1 MAITPEQRDDIL
13 KVTVGLFNGAP
24 GNVYLPDLA
33 AVIEAGASTEQL
45 ADLLAQTAI
54 FKTDIIG
61 GKVTTDEQ
69 ADVLLSHFGLVAD
82 DDPASA
88 GSQAKEFF
96 LAKLAAGE
104 GFGKIV
110 IDSINYLEGTPAEE
124 FVPTATLLANK
135 VKVASAYSS
144 QAGSTDV
151 AVLQTVL
158 SKVTGDRA
166 YSDADVQNAL
176 NDSGVPTSSG
186 QEFNLKIGEDNLTGT
201 TGDDVFKALVAEK
214 SGGGTANTLENIDKL
229 DGGAGSKDTL
239 TATLDDVSAA
249 PLLNGIEN
257 VLVRF
262 ATGAAL
268 DLANATGVGSVTVN
282 SSTAAGTVSNVGDVA
297 DLSVRNQKQNATFS
311 GNTAT
316 SQNLALDTFGDADV
330 SNTVTLDDGATTLNL
345 SASNAFAL
353 IAGLNSV
360 ETLSVNATGTNVVTQ
375 GSGGATT
382 AATITGTGS
391 VELLTPFTVLETL
404 TATDNSGGVTATVN
418 GTTVTV
424 DGGSGN
430 DDITYNLAGL
440 AAEAVVNLGAGD
452 DSLTV
457 GGAAT
462 AGAAADGGDG
472 NDTLGMTNGTTML
485 TADSADVYSNFET
498 LEIGGGE
505 GTYDMENLP
514 GLTAA
519 TIGAALA
526 ADATI
531 TNAVADTTITVN
543 AEAETDLVLGNALTY
558 ALADAAGTTDA
569 ASLTLNAL
577 DGSDDTSADG
587 LVFVDSFTAD
597 DIETFNIVS
606 NISDA
611 DAEADAAD
619 YFNTI
624 TALAGDA
631 VETINVSGTAGL
643 EITGLTAAALKKID
657 ANTLT
662 GSLTV
667 DASAADGVEFIGGA
681 GKDVYT
687 GTDGGDTITGNGG
700 ADTINLGTGS
710 VDTIILNAATDSQ
723 LNATVDGH
731 DIITGF
737 GVAGQLDVI
746 DLGVAGFT
754 GQQASALANKGALPP
769 TGLLDGTTS
778 SVTDFFASG
787 GQDRGVA
794 IGTNTGDTFV
804 FVDANKDGDF
814 TAADDI
820 VLQLDGVVG
829 VTLANFGF

>member
-24 GNVYLPDLA
+24 GNVYLPELA
-33 AVIEAGASTEQL
+33 ALVESGVSTEQL
-45 ADLLAQTAI
+45 ADLLAQDAI
-54 FKTDIIG
+54 FKTSIIG

-69 ADVLLSHFGLVAD
+69 ADVLLSHFGLAAD
-82 DDPASA
+82 DDPTSA

-124 FVPTATLLANK
+124 FAPTATLLANK
-135 VKVASAYSS
+135 VKVAAAYSS

-151 AVLQTVL
+151 AVLQSVL
-158 SKVTGDRA
+158 SKVTGDRE
-166 YSDADVQNAL
+166 YTPTDVQNAL
-176 NDSGVPTSSG
+176 NDSGVPTGSG
-186 QEFNLKIGEDNLTGT
+186 QEFNLKVGEDNLTGSA
-201 TGDDVFKALVAEK
+201 GDDVFKALVAEQN
-214 SGGGTANTLENIDKL
+214 GGGTANTLENIDKL

-239 TATLDDVSAA
+239 TATLDGGSAA
-249 PLLNGIEN
+249 PLLNSVES

-262 ATGAAL
+262 ASAATL
-268 DLANATGVGSVTVN
+268 DLANTTGVGSVTVN
-282 SSTAAGTVSNVGDVA
+282 SSTGAGTVTNVGDVA
-297 DLSVRNQKQNATFS
+297 NLSVRNQKQDATFV

-316 SQNLALDTFGDADV
+316 SQNLNLDTFGDADTTK
-330 SNTVTLDDGATTLNL
+330 TVILDNGATTLNL
-345 SASNAFAL
+345 SANNAFA
-353 IAGLNSV
+353 IIGGLNSV
-360 ETLSVNATGTNVVTQ
+360 ETLSVEATGSNVITQ
-375 GSGGATT
+375 NSGAATT

-391 VELLTPFTVLETL
+391 VELVTPFTVLETL
-404 TATDNSGGVTATVN
+404 NATDNSGGVTATVN
-418 GTTVTV
+418 GAAVTV

-430 DDITYNLAGL
+430 DDITYVAAL
-440 AAEAVVNLGAGD
+440 AAEAAVTLGGGD
-452 DSLTV
+452 DSFAI
-457 GGAAT
+457 AAAST
-462 AGAAADGGDG
+462 AGATVDAGEG
-472 NDTLGMTNGTTML
+472 NDTLAVTDGLFLN
-485 TADSADVYSNFET
+485 ADAADVYSNFET
-498 LEIGGGE
+498 LEIGGGT

-526 ADATI
+526 GNSAI

-543 AEAETDLVLGNALTY
+543 AAESADLILGNDLTY
-558 ALADAAGTTDA
+558 ALADATGTADA

-577 DGSDDTSADG
+577 DGNDDTSADG

-611 DAEADAAD
+611 DAEADAVD

-624 TALAGDA
+624 TALAGNA

-643 EITGLTAAALKKID
+643 DITGLTAATLNKID
-657 ANTLT
+657 ASTLT
-662 GSLTV
+662 GALTV

-681 GKDVYT
+681 GNDDYT
-687 GTDGGDTITGNGG
+687 GTDGGDTITGGAG
-700 ADTINLGTGS
+700 ADLIALGTGS

-731 DIITGF
+731 DIISGF

-746 DLGVAGFT
+746 DVGVAGFT
-754 GQQASALANKGALPP
+754 GQQASALANKGALAASVV
-769 TGLLDGTTS
+769 DGTTL

>member
-33 AVIEAGASTEQL
+33 AVIEGGASNEQL

-176 NDSGVPTSSG
+176 NDSGVPTTSG
-186 QEFNLKIGEDNLTGT
+186 QEFDLKIGEDNLTGT
-201 TGDDVFKALVAEK
+201 AGDDVFKALVAEQ

-239 TATLDDVSAA
+239 TATLDGGSAA
-249 PLLNGIEN
+249 PSLNGVEN
-257 VLVRF
+257 VLVRLASG
-262 ATGAAL
+262 ATL

-297 DLSVRNQKQNATFS
+297 DLSVRNQKQNVTFS

-360 ETLSVNATGTNVVTQ
+360 ETLSVNATGTNIVTQ
-375 GSGGATT
+375 GSGGVTT

-418 GTTVTV
+418 GAAVTV

-430 DDITYNLAGL
+430 DNITYTAAL
-440 AAEAVVNLGAGD
+440 AAAAAVTLGAGD
-452 DSLTV
+452 DSFTI
-457 GGAAT
+457 AAASI
-462 AGAAADGGDG
+462 AGATVDAGDG
-472 NDTLGMTNGTTML
+472 TDTLAVTDGTFLDTD
-485 TADSADVYSNFET
+485 AADVYSNFET
-498 LEIGGGE
+498 LEIGGGT
-505 GTYDMENLP
+505 GAYDMENLP

-526 ADATI
+526 GNADI

-543 AEAETDLVLGNALTY
+543 AEAETDLALGNDLTY
-558 ALADAAGTTDA
+558 ALADATGTTDA

-577 DGSDDTSADG
+577 DGSGDTSADG

-643 EITGLTAAALKKID
+643 VITGLTAAALNKID

-662 GSLTV
+662 GALTV

-681 GKDVYT
+681 SNDTYT
-687 GTDGGDTITGNGG
+687 GTDGGDTITGNAG
-700 ADTINLGTGS
+700 ADNITLGTGA

-746 DLGVAGFT
+746 DVGVAGFT
-754 GQQASALANKGALPP
+754 GQQASALANKGALAASVV
-769 TGLLDGTTS
+769 DGTTL

>member
-24 GNVYLPDLA
+24 GNVYLPELA
-33 AVIEAGASTEQL
+33 AVVEGGASTEQL

-54 FKTDIIG
+54 FKTSIIG

-69 ADVLLSHFGLVAD
+69 ADIILSHFGLAAD

-88 GSQAKEFF
+88 GSQAKEFV

-110 IDSINYLEGTPAEE
+110 IDSINYLEGSPAEE

-176 NDSGVPTSSG
+176 NDSGVPTGSG
-186 QEFNLKIGEDNLTGT
+186 QEFNLKVGEDNLTGT
-201 TGDDVFKALVAEK
+201 AGDDVFKALVTENNA
-214 SGGGTANTLENIDKL
+214 GNPVNTLENIDKL

-239 TATLDDVSAA
+239 TATLDAAGAA
-249 PLLNGIEN
+249 PLLSNIEN
-257 VLVRF
+257 VFARF
-262 ATGAAL
+262 ASAQTL
-268 DLANATGVGSVTVN
+268 DLTNATGVQAITVN
-282 SSTAAGTVSNVGDVA
+282 SSTGAGTVAGVGEA
-297 DLSVRNQKQNATFS
+297 ANISVRSQTQDATFT
-311 GNTAT
+311 GNEAT
-316 SQNLALDTFGDADV
+316 SLNLNLSSVGEDGGA
-330 SNTVTLDDGATTLNL
+330 NNITLDDVVTTLNL
-345 SASNAFAL
+345 ATNNTFAT
-353 IAGLNSV
+353 IAGLTSV
-360 ETLSVNATGTNVVTQ
+360 ETLNVEATGSSQITQ
-375 GSGGATT
+375 GSGGVTT

-391 VELLTPFTVLETL
+391 VELLTPFTVLETF

-418 GTTVTV
+418 GAAVTV

-430 DDITYNLAGL
+430 DDITYTAAL
-440 AAEAVVNLGAGD
+440 AADAAVTLGAGD
-452 DSLTV
+452 DSFTI
-457 GGAAT
+457 AAAST
-462 AGAAADGGDG
+462 AGSTVDAGEG
-472 NDTLGMTNGTTML
+472 NDTLAVTDGTFL
-485 TADSADVYSNFET
+485 NADAADVYSNFET
-498 LEIGGGE
+498 LEIGGGQ

-526 ADATI
+526 GNADI

-543 AEAETDLVLGNALTY
+543 AEAETDLVLGNDLTY
-558 ALADAAGTTDA
+558 ALADATGTADA

-624 TALAGDA
+624 TALAGNA

-643 EITGLTAAALKKID
+643 EITGLTAAELNKID
-657 ANTLT
+657 ASTLT
-662 GSLTV
+662 GALTV

-681 GKDVYT
+681 SNDTYT
-687 GTDGGDTITGNGG
+687 GTDGGDTITGNAG
-700 ADTINLGTGS
+700 ADNITLGAGS

-746 DLGVAGFT
+746 DVGVAGFT
-754 GQQASALANKGALPP
+754 GQQASALANKGALAASVV
-769 TGLLDGTTS
+769 DGTTL